1 VDDLEDVPR
10 SPLRTAK
17 LSAMAHVE
25 IVTFADEHVEEAG
38 RLLAARHS
46 RHREAEPL
54 LDVRFED
61 PAEAAREVSALWS
74 RANAA
79 GAAALRD
86 EGLVG
91 YLIGAPRDR
100 EVWGDNV
107 WVEAAGHAAPEP
119 EDVRDL
125 YASAAATWVERGA
138 TRHYALVPATDHD
151 LVDAWFR
158 LGFGQQQAH
167 SVREVP
173 SSIEPRV
180 PDGFE
185 IRAPRED
192 DVEALIAVDLA
203 LPAHQRSSPV
213 FSEISLPSED
223 ETRSEWHSTLAGNE
237 ETVLIGLH
245 DGRPVAVWSFS
256 PAESS
261 AHYHGLVAPEG
272 AAYLAFAST
281 LPESRG
287 SGIGVAL
294 TDATLAAAA
303 KDGYTTIVTDWRVTN
318 LLASRFWPRRG
329 FRPAFL
335 RLYRSIP

>member
-1 VDDLEDVPR
+1 VNEPETCQAPGVSR
-10 SPLRTAK
+10 
-17 LSAMAHVE
+17 VE
-25 IVTFADEHVEEAG
+25 IVPFAEDHLDAAG
-38 RLLAARHS
+38 RLLAD
-46 RHREAEPL
+46 RHRRHRRSEPL
-54 LDVRFED
+54 LAARFEAPD
-61 PAEAAREVSALWS
+61 EAARQVSDVWS
-74 RANAA
+74 RAEASGA
-79 GAAALRD
+79 GALRD
-86 EGLVG
+86 GELAG
-91 YLIGAPRDR
+91 YLIGAPRDQ

-107 WVEAAGHAAPEP
+107 WVEAAGHAAREP

-125 YASAAATWVERGA
+125 YASAASSWVDGGR
-138 TRHYALVPATDHD
+138 TRHYVLVPATDRE

-167 SVREVP
+167 GVREVP
-173 SSIEPRV
+173 GAEEPRV
-180 PDGFE
+180 RAGFE
-185 IRAPRED
+185 IRAPREE

-213 FSEISLPSED
+213 FSGISPPSED
-223 ETRSEWHSTLAGNE
+223 EIRSEWHSTLAGNE

-256 PAESS
+256 PAASS
-261 AHYHGLVAPEG
+261 VHYHGLMAPER
-272 AAYLAFAST
+272 AAYLVFAST

-294 TDATLAAAA
+294 TDAVLAAAA
-303 KDGYTTIVTDWRVTN
+303 DEGYSTMVTDWRVTN

-329 FRPAFL
+329 FRLAFL

>member
-1 VDDLEDVPR
+1 MPELRRRLTNCEALEVSPLEIVEFAEDHLED
-10 SPLRTAK
+10 
-17 LSAMAHVE
+17 
-25 IVTFADEHVEEAG
+25 AG
-38 RLLAARHS
+38 WLLADRHR
-46 RHREAEPL
+46 RHRESEPL
-54 LDVRFED
+54 LAPRFEE
-61 PAEAAREVSALWS
+61 PNQAAGEVSALWR
-74 RANAA
+74 RADVS
-79 GAAALRD
+79 GASALRD
-86 EGLVG
+86 GRLVG
-91 YLIGAPRDR
+91 YLISAPRDPG
-100 EVWGDNV
+100 VWGDNV
-107 WVEAAGHAAPEP
+107 WVEAAGHAAREP

-125 YASAAATWVERGA
+125 YASAASAWVEGGR
-138 TRHYALVPATDHD
+138 TRHYVLVPATDRE

-167 SVREVP
+167 GVREVP
-173 SSIEPRV
+173 GAEEPRV
-180 PDGFE
+180 RAGFE
-185 IRAPRED
+185 IRTPREA
-192 DVEALIAVDLA
+192 DVEALIAVDMA

-213 FSEISLPSED
+213 FSGISLPSE
-223 ETRSEWHSTLAGNE
+223 EEIRSEWHSTLAGNE

-256 PAESS
+256 RAESS
-261 AHYHGLVAPEG
+261 VHYHGLMAPER

-294 TDATLAAAA
+294 TDAVLTAAA
-303 KDGYTTIVTDWRVTN
+303 DEGYSTMVTDWRVTN